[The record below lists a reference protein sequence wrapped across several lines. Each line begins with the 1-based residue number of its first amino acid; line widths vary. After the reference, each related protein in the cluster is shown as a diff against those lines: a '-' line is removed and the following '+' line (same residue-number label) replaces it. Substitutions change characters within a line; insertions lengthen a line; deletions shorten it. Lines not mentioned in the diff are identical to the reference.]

1 MRWVLLKSPKFDG
14 LKKVLRL
21 GADTNMLACINYKSA
36 TCYGFIV
43 H

>member
-21 GADTNMLACINYKSA
+21 GAVIQIC
-36 TCYGFIV
+36 
-43 H
+43 